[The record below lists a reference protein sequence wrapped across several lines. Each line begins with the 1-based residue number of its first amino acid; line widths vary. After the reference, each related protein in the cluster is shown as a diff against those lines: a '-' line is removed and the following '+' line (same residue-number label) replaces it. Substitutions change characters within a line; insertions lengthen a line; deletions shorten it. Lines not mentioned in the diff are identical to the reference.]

1 MSRPRLHED
10 AATKQRAYRQRLKAR
25 RNAQQGPTDAQ
36 LARMVRDLHLRLEY
50 LAATTSLASA
60 LKLVGADA
68 LETLCNAVARLFEI
82 EGF

>member
-25 RNAQQGPTDAQ
+25 RQEAQGPTEAQ
-36 LARMVRDLHLRLEY
+36 LARAVRDLHLRLQY
-50 LAATTSLASA
+50 LTATTSSASA
-60 LKLVGADA
+60 SKLVGADA
-68 LETLCNAVARLFEI
+68 LETLRNAVARLFEI